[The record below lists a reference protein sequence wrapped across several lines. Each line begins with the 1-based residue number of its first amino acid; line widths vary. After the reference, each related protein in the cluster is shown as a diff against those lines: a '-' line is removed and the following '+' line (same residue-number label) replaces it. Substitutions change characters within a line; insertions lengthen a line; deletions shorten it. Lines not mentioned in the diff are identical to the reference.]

1 MTDDEVQAARRADY
15 EQRRRIADAEA
26 EAERQNRTREIEA
39 NAAAFAARQG
49 WDVSEPVVPMRPT
62 PRELLELYGSIENLS
77 KASSDPAKRQGIK
90 VVTYAE
96 LGEQQR
102 QEENFYRRGGGRL
115 PGQQGPPPPRQPS
128 TDRDSRFIRESL
140 QDGYGWA

>member
-1 MTDDEVQAARRADY
+1 MTDDEMQTARRADY
-15 EQRRRIADAEA
+15 EQRRRIAEAEA

-49 WDVSEPVVPMRPT
+49 WDVSEPAAPRGPT
-62 PRELLELYGSIENLS
+62 PRELLLLYGSIENLS
-77 KASSDPAKRQGIK
+77 KASSDPAKRQGIR

-102 QEENFYRRGGGRL
+102 REEEFTPVVAAGCRISRVRRRRAS
-115 PGQQGPPPPRQPS
+115 P
-128 TDRDSRFIRESL
+128 
-140 QDGYGWA
+140 